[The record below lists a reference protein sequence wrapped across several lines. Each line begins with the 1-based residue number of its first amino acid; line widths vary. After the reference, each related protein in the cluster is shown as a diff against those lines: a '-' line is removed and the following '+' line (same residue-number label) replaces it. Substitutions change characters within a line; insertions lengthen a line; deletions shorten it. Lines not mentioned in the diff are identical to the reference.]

1 MISSMTGFGRVE
13 ESNELCHISAEIK
26 SVNHR
31 YLDLNI
37 KMPKRFNAF
46 EAQIR
51 NEVRKYI
58 QRGKVDLFIAYEPY
72 DMNELLLNYNK
83 NMAAQYLEYAR
94 RIEEEFGVENDI
106 KASIL
111 LNFPEVV
118 SMREA
123 EADLDRLKPLLF
135 SVINRGCAEFA
146 EARKIEGERLKE
158 DMLVKLK
165 NIKKNISII
174 QEKSPEAVDNY
185 KKTLK
190 SKIEELINS
199 KIYDESRILTET
211 AIYADKVCIDEEIVR
226 LKSHVEAVSKE
237 LAFGGAVGRKLD
249 FIAQEMN
256 REANTI
262 LSKTPDVAISETAVE
277 LKTDIEKLRE
287 QIQNIE

>member
-1 MISSMTGFGRVE
+1 MISSMTGFGRVQ
-13 ESNELCHISAEIK
+13 ESNKLCHISVEIK

-174 QEKSPEAVDNY
+174 QEKSPE
-185 KKTLK
+185 
-190 SKIEELINS
+190 EELINS

>member
-1 MISSMTGFGRVE
+1 MISSMTGFGRVQ
-13 ESNELCHISAEIK
+13 ESNKLCHISVEIK

-146 EARKIEGERLKE
+146 EVRKIEGERLKE